1 MLFKKTMLLSALLI
15 ATQLTQ
21 AEVSIE
27 TQTTKYDVLN
37 PNNPDGYKQFRLDLI
52 EMQDIANPSKLGW
65 RVFYDKPSEGQ
76 NAEWFDAVKQGN
88 LAKVK
93 KMVENGQNLEVTDDA
108 SLQQTALGWAAFIG
122 YEDMFDYLV
131 EQGANIWAKDKGD
144 VLNVMKS
151 AGLGKNINV
160 FKKAHQLV
168 KDKVDINDQI
178 LDMQGETVLIV
189 ASSNGRNEI
198 VKYLLDSG
206 AKTNLVTTEKN
217 TSHPAYDQ
225 DALTFACRNGN
236 LDTAK
241 ILVQYGAINHRTGM
255 PACDYPAK

>member
-1 MLFKKTMLLSALLI
+1 
-15 ATQLTQ
+15 
-21 AEVSIE
+21 
-27 TQTTKYDVLN
+27 
-37 PNNPDGYKQFRLDLI
+37 
-52 EMQDIANPSKLGW
+52 
-65 RVFYDKPSEGQ
+65 
-76 NAEWFDAVKQGN
+76 
-88 LAKVK
+88 
-93 KMVENGQNLEVTDDA
+93 
-108 SLQQTALGWAAFIG
+108 
-122 YEDMFDYLV
+122 
-131 EQGANIWAKDKGD
+131 
-144 VLNVMKS
+144 MKS

-168 KDKVDINDQI
+168 KHKVDLNDQT

-206 AKTNLVTTEKN
+206 SKTNLVTTETN